1 MVREL
6 PRADVQGPATGYH
19 RIMAQQQ
26 GLRAWAFGWTRWS
39 ERWYLAYA
47 LLGAT
52 SVGLMPILLPLEVG
66 RAGGAAGVGLVMA
79 SVNLGGLTAPL
90 WGALADRFRLHRA
103 LLGGG
108 LSLTAASLAAF
119 TPVTTLSARVGLAL
133 VQGAGIAAAS
143 TVGNL
148 FVVER
153 HPQAEWDE
161 RIGWL
166 QTFYGAGQVAG
177 LLLAV
182 AFVRTSLG
190 AGLITGA
197 GLVALAGVLGTM
209 TARTAPARVA
219 DRPVTRATSRHA
231 EPFHLSPQH
240 PFHYVNLADLRT
252 LRRQL
257 ISPFGI
263 FLAIWLI
270 SLAGSTAF
278 FSLYPVLMQRV
289 YAASPSVSSVAFAL
303 AAALGLGLYSPA
315 GRWSERLG
323 PARVLRSGLA
333 LRTLAF
339 AALAALAFATVAGRG
354 WGALAGFVLVVL
366 AWSLLTVSG
375 TSLAALLSPV
385 GEGAGLGIYSATSSL
400 AGVTGALLGG
410 AIAGGWGYRAVP
422 ITSAVA
428 LGLGLL
434 VVITAGRAFA
444 ALGAPV
450 PAENRRKT

>member
-1 MVREL
+1 
-6 PRADVQGPATGYH
+6 
-19 RIMAQQQ
+19 MAQQQ
-26 GLRAWAFGWTRWS
+26 GRRASAFGWTRWS

-66 RAGGAAGVGLVMA
+66 RAGGASGVGLVMA
-79 SVNLGGLTAPL
+79 AVNLGGLTAPL

-108 LSLTAASLAAF
+108 LLLTAASLAAF
-119 TPVTTLSARVGLAL
+119 TVVTTLPGRVGLAL

-148 FVVER
+148 FIVER
-153 HPQAEWDE
+153 HPRSEWDE

-166 QTFYGAGQVAG
+166 QTFYGAGQVGG

-182 AFVRTSLG
+182 AFVRTSLR
-190 AGLITGA
+190 AGLVTGS
-197 GLVALAGVLGTM
+197 GLVALAGVLGIVM
-209 TARTAPARVA
+209 ARPGPSRATV
-219 DRPVTRATSRHA
+219 RPVVRATSLHA
-231 EPFHLSPQH
+231 EPFQLSPQH
-240 PFHYVNLADLRT
+240 LFHYVHVGDLRG

-257 ISPFGI
+257 ASPFGV
-263 FLAIWLI
+263 FLAVWLI
-270 SLAGSTAF
+270 TLAGSTAF

-289 YAASPSVSSVAFAL
+289 YAASPAVSSMAFAL

-339 AALAALAFATVAGRG
+339 CALAALAFGAVAGRG
-354 WGALAGFVLVVL
+354 WGALAGFIVVVL

-385 GEGAGLGIYSATSSL
+385 GEGAGLGVYSATSSL

-422 ITSAVA
+422 IASAAA

-434 VVITAGRAFA
+434 AVVTGGRVFA
-444 ALGAPV
+444 NVGAPV
-450 PAENRRKT
+450 PAGTGGRRDGG